1 MTVAVG
7 FFDGVHLGHQAILKG
22 ADCALTFENHPLEFL
37 DPARAPRLIMSWEDR
52 ARAIMALGVR
62 VTALDFDADLAGWP
76 PERFLAFLADFAACQ
91 GRRAPEPLAVRC
103 GANWRFGRGGA
114 GDAAWLRRQG
124 VDVTVVPYAHYRGE
138 PVSSTRVRRALAAG
152 AVADAAAMLGR
163 PYVVRGRTVAG
174 KGLGRTLGFPTVNLV
189 PDGDPARFVA
199 PPLGVYAVE
208 LDGVRGVANYGCAPT
223 LGERAWPV
231 PVWEVHFL
239 DPADPGARVRRDSE
253 RLAFSVRRFIRPERK
268 FASLDE
274 LKAQIAA
281 DAREA
286 ARA

>member
-76 PERFLAFLADFAACQ
+76 PERFLAFLADFATAQ
-91 GRRAPEPLAVRC
+91 GRRASEPLAVRC

-124 VDVTVVPYAHYRGE
+124 
-138 PVSSTRVRRALAAG
+138 
-152 AVADAAAMLGR
+152 
-163 PYVVRGRTVAG
+163 
-174 KGLGRTLGFPTVNLV
+174 
-189 PDGDPARFVA
+189 
-199 PPLGVYAVE
+199 
-208 LDGVRGVANYGCAPT
+208 
-223 LGERAWPV
+223 
-231 PVWEVHFL
+231 
-239 DPADPGARVRRDSE
+239 
-253 RLAFSVRRFIRPERK
+253 
-268 FASLDE
+268 
-274 LKAQIAA
+274 
-281 DAREA
+281 
-286 ARA
+286 

>member
-91 GRRAPEPLAVRC
+91 GRRASEPLVVRC

-208 LDGVRGVANYGCAPT
+208 LDGVRGVANYGRAPT
-223 LGERAWPV
+223 LGERAWPA
-231 PVWEVHFL
+231 PIWEIHL
-239 DPADPGARVRRDSE
+239 AAPPADPVPAALS
-253 RLAFSVRRFIRPERK
+253 FTVRRFIRPERK
-268 FASLDE
+268 FASLAALE
-274 LKAQIAA
+274 AQIAA
-281 DAREA
+281 DAA
-286 ARA
+286 AAAAP

>member
-1 MTVAVG
+1 MTIAVG

-52 ARAIMALGVR
+52 AQAIRALGVQ
-62 VTALDFDADLAGWP
+62 VTALDFDAGLAGWTP
-76 PERFLAFLADFAACQ
+76 ARFLAFLTDLAAQQ
-91 GRRAPEPLAVRC
+91 GRRVSEPLAVRC

-124 VDVTVVPYAHYRGE
+124 VDVTVVPYAEYAGA
-138 PVSSTRVRRALAAG
+138 PISSTRVRRALAAG

-174 KGLGRTLGFPTVNLV
+174 KGLGRTLGFPTVNVV
-189 PDGDPARFVA
+189 PDGDPARFA
-199 PPLGVYAVE
+199 TPPLGVYVVE
-208 LDGVRGVANYGCAPT
+208 LDGMRGVANYGHAPT
-223 LGERAWPV
+223 TGDQAWPV

-239 DPADPGARVRRDSE
+239 DPADPGACVRRDSE

-281 DAREA
+281 DAQEA

>member
-76 PERFLAFLADFAACQ
+76 PERFLAFLADFATAQ
-91 GRRAPEPLAVRC
+91 GRRASEPLAVRC

-152 AVADAAAMLGR
+152 EVADAAAMLGR
-163 PYVVRGRTVAG
+163 PYVVRGRTLAG

-223 LGERAWPV
+223 LGERAWPA
-231 PVWEVHFL
+231 PVWEIHL
-239 DPADPGARVRRDSE
+239 ATPPADPVPAALS
-253 RLAFSVRRFIRPERK
+253 FTVRRFIRPERK
-268 FASLDE
+268 FASLAALE
-274 LKAQIAA
+274 AQIAA

>member
-52 ARAIMALGVR
+52 AQAIRALGVR
-62 VTALDFDADLAGWP
+62 VTALDFDANLASWT
-76 PERFLAFLADFAACQ
+76 PERFLAFLTDFSTLQ
-91 GRRAPEPLAVRC
+91 GRRAAEPLTVRC
-103 GANWRFGRGGA
+103 GANWRFGKGGA

-152 AVADAAAMLGR
+152 EVADAAAMLGR
-163 PYVVRGRTVAG
+163 PYLVHGRTRVG

-189 PDGDPARFVA
+189 ADGDPARFVT

-208 LDGVRGVANYGCAPT
+208 LDGVRGVANYGHAPT
-223 LGERAWPV
+223 LGERAWPT
-231 PVWEVHFL
+231 PVWEIHL
-239 DPADPGARVRRDSE
+239 AAPPAAPVPEVLAFTVRRY
-253 RLAFSVRRFIRPERK
+253 IRPERT
-268 FASLDE
+268 FASLAALE
-274 LKAQIAA
+274 AQIAS
-281 DAREA
+281 DAAEA
-286 ARA
+286 FGA